1 MSFDLGQFRFN
12 EHLFVAGFVGDTNR
26 WAGKVT
32 RVENGAVEVA
42 TEAGLTMRGSVRGAG
57 TPGVGD
63 TVSAFVR
70 PEFISA
76 EKTGASAKPVDPAHN
91 VITGKVDSILFNGA
105 NSRILVRDGAG
116 ELIEADV
123 VLTGGTQDLK
133 PKDDV
138 TLSWSPE
145 QTMSFKA

>member
-1 MSFDLGQFRFN
+1 
-12 EHLFVAGFVGDTNR
+12 
-26 WAGKVT
+26 
-32 RVENGAVEVA
+32 
-42 TEAGLTMRGSVRGAG
+42 MRGSVRGAG